1 MCAII
6 FLNKERGFRR
16 CRGKY
21 KGLHKSVVAKN
32 NFVLNFRKTK
42 ETQSTI
48 KNRAKG
54 GIVWGGSL
62 IIMVEDEM
70 QATYG
75 DGCGGCSECLNLG
88 AQVQEDT
95 FLQLL
100 NNLLD

>member
-1 MCAII
+1 MP
-6 FLNKERGFRR
+6 NTE
-16 CRGKY
+16 KY
-21 KGLHKSVVAKN
+21 SKV
-32 NFVLNFRKTK
+32 
-42 ETQSTI
+42 
-48 KNRAKG
+48 NRIPYIWEDDP
-54 GIVWGGSL
+54 IVWGGSL